1 MTKRPHGEAQE
12 NINKASQDPSAEPK
26 ADSSEAANSPEGSG
40 GTAKGDKKGR
50 KPEHEDKTN
59 AEISELKDRYLRL
72 LAEYDNFRKRT
83 QKERES
89 LYADA
94 VAEIAKEWLPVI
106 DNVERAMCFQIED
119 SQETAQ
125 KVAEGVRMI
134 HRQIQE
140 VFAKFGIREIDC
152 AEGVCF
158 DPNLHEAVLHVEDG
172 ELGEQCIAQ
181 VFQKGYRTADRVLR
195 YSVVKVAN

>member
-1 MTKRPHGEAQE
+1 MTKRQHGEAEE
-12 NINKASQDPSAEPK
+12 NMTGASADPK
-26 ADSSEAANSPEGSG
+26 ADITEASESPEGSH
-40 GTAKGDKKGR
+40 AAPKGDKKAR
-50 KPEHEDKTN
+50 KPGHEDQLN
-59 AEISELKDRYLRL
+59 AEINELKDRYLRL
-72 LAEYDNFRKRT
+72 LAEDDNFRKRT

-106 DNVERAMCFQIED
+106 DNVERAMCFPIDD

-125 KVAEGVRMI
+125 KVAEGIKMI
-134 HRQIQE
+134 HRQILE
-140 VFAKFGIREIDC
+140 VLAKFGIAEIDC
-152 AEGVCF
+152 AEGTCF
-158 DPNLHEAVLHVEDG
+158 DPNLHEAVLHIED
-172 ELGEQCIAQ
+172 EALSDQCIAQ

>member
-1 MTKRPHGEAQE
+1 MTKRKHGEAE
-12 NINKASQDPSAEPK
+12 DNIANASEEPK
-26 ADSSEAANSPEGSG
+26 TDNNEASAGPEESN
-40 GTAKGDKKGR
+40 AAPKGDKKAR
-50 KPEHEDKTN
+50 KPGNEEQLN

-106 DNVERAMCFQIED
+106 DNVERAMCFPIDD

-125 KVAEGVRMI
+125 KVAEGVKMI

-140 VFAKFGIREIDC
+140 VFAKFGITEIDC
-152 AEGVCF
+152 AEGTCF
-158 DPNLHEAVLHVEDG
+158 DPNLHEAVLHIEDG
-172 ELGEQCIAQ
+172 ELGDQCIAQ